1 LATEESVLNPA
12 EDDRRQVPEPVRT
25 PRSSERGVV
34 FIWVLVALFILAVM
48 LMAAVQPA
56 SIVAKREN
64 EQELIFRGE
73 EYTEAIRLYQTEHAG
88 TFPTRLEDLL
98 KEGPKR
104 RRYIR
109 RLYRNPFDPEGKWS
123 LLAPGTTLVSVDE
136 AGKTI
141 YTPQGGTATRGG
153 TTTAPPQGTGS
164 TRGTGGATG
173 VGRGGQGLPG
183 GKNKVLPF
191 RIDGKEGQPIL
202 GVYCRLEDRSF
213 VEYRGASKYS
223 EWFFSPLV
231 IPPPQ
236 GPLKQ
241 GNSDKTA
248 R

>member
-1 LATEESVLNPA
+1 MSLFGSQRRPKSAPA
-12 EDDRRQVPEPVRT
+12 APWAGG
-25 PRSSERGVV
+25 ERGVV
-34 FIWVLVALFILAVM
+34 FIWVLVGLFILAVM

-73 EYTEAIRLYQTEHAG
+73 EYTEALRQYQTEHAG

-136 AGKTI
+136 NGKTV

-153 TTTAPPQGTGS
+153 TTTSPPQSSGTSG
-164 TRGTGGATG
+164 GTSGATG
-173 VGRGGQGLPG
+173 MGRSGQHPPG

-236 GPLKQ
+236 GPL
-241 GNSDKTA
+241 NPASSDKKA
-248 R
+248 K

>member
-1 LATEESVLNPA
+1 MHLFGSDGRPESTSAATRASG
-12 EDDRRQVPEPVRT
+12 
-25 PRSSERGVV
+25 ERGVV
-34 FIWVLVALFILAVM
+34 FIWVLVGLFILAVM

-123 LLAPGTTLVSVDE
+123 LLAPGTTVVSVDE
-136 AGKTI
+136 NGKTV
-141 YTPQGGTATRGG
+141 YTPQGGTATRAG
-153 TTTAPPQGTGS
+153 TTTAPPQGSGAS
-164 TRGTGGATG
+164 RGTGGTTG
-173 VGRGGQGLPG
+173 AGRGGQGPPG

-241 GNSDKTA
+241 GSSDKMA
-248 R
+248 K